1 MSSQEQDIN
10 TLPPQ
15 QRVEDDGA
23 AFNAAVQELEDF
35 LEIPIRVNV
44 IIGKKM
50 VKLGD
55 VLDFSPG
62 SLLVL
67 DRSASESLSI
77 CLGDTFFAR
86 GEAAII
92 EDVFGVRITGI
103 NDPRKV

>member
-1 MSSQEQDIN
+1 MSSQDKNLNALPREQR
-10 TLPPQ
+10 L
-15 QRVEDDGA
+15 EDDGA
-23 AFNAAVQELEDF
+23 GFNAAVKELEDF

-44 IIGKKM
+44 IVGKKM
-50 VKLGD
+50 VKLRD

-67 DRSASESLSI
+67 DRSAGESLSI
-77 CLGDTFFAR
+77 YLGDTFFAR

-92 EDVFGVRITGI
+92 EDAFGVRITGI